1 MGPRFRE
8 LTSMAR
14 DGRDIAR
21 SRNLWPIVSQNSL
34 IYHICLR
41 YKSAMRKIGEKVSD
55 KQVDGMVKEAD
66 LDKDGKVNYDE
77 FVKVLVNKI

>member
-1 MGPRFRE
+1 MIIKQRLTLRF
-8 LTSMAR
+8 A
-14 DGRDIAR
+14 
-21 SRNLWPIVSQNSL
+21 VSL
-34 IYHICLR
+34 CP
-41 YKSAMRKIGEKVSD
+41 KSAMRKIGEKVSD

>member
-1 MGPRFRE
+1 MEGTPNFH
-8 LTSMAR
+8 LA
-14 DGRDIAR
+14 IF
-21 SRNLWPIVSQNSL
+21 NSL
-34 IYHICLR
+34 SLLIR
-41 YKSAMRKIGEKVSD
+41 RKSAMRKIGEKVSD

>member
-1 MGPRFRE
+1 MLDF
-8 LTSMAR
+8 
-14 DGRDIAR
+14 
-21 SRNLWPIVSQNSL
+21 
-34 IYHICLR
+34 HCLLS
-41 YKSAMRKIGEKVSD
+41 KSAMRKIGEKVSD